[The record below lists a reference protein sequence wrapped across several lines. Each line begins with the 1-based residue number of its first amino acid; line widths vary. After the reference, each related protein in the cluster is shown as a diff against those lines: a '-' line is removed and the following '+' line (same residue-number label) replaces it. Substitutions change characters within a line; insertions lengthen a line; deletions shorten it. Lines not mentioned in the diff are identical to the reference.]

1 MTQNQYQVSISE
13 VFLQVSWSGGFRTGR
28 PRRFGAVLSRKT
40 TIRCLFRRFFFQHVP
55 RGGAGG
61 APGETPLRFVGLDP
75 TAVHP
80 THAMAP
86 RGWRPRGAGLGPRSS
101 PIGAPSPSPRHP
113 ATLPSRSVNN

>member
-1 MTQNQYQVSISE
+1 MQNHYLVFFSE
-13 VFLQVSWSGGFRTGR
+13 VL
-28 PRRFGAVLSRKT
+28 
-40 TIRCLFRRFFFQHVP
+40 FQHV
-55 RGGAGG
+55 RVAQGAPGG